1 MIKSFKHKGL
11 QRFFVAGDT
20 RGLTSSHI
28 PRLSRLLDAVEQA
41 EQVNELD
48 VPGWYL
54 HRLKG
59 NMKHL
64 HSLRVTG
71 NWRITFEF
79 IDGDVH
85 IVNLEDYH

>member
-20 RGLTSSHI
+20 RGLTAAHI
-28 PRLSRLLDAVEQA
+28 PRLTRLLDALDQA
-41 EQVNELD
+41 ERVSDLD
-48 VPGWYL
+48 VPGWFL

-59 NMKHL
+59 QLKDL
-64 HSLRVTG
+64 HSLRVSG
-71 NWRITFEF
+71 NWRVTFEF
-79 IDGDVH
+79 IDGDAH

>member
-1 MIKSFKHKGL
+1 MIKSFRHKGL
-11 QRFFVAGDT
+11 ERFFVAADA
-20 RGLTSSHI
+20 RGLTSAHV
-28 PRLSRLLDAVEQA
+28 PKLSRLLDAIDHA
-41 EQVNELD
+41 ERVADLD

-59 NMKHL
+59 DMKHL
-64 HSLRVTG
+64 YSLRVSG

-79 IDGDVH
+79 IDGDAH

>member
-1 MIKSFKHKGL
+1 M
-11 QRFFVAGDT
+11 
-20 RGLTSSHI
+20 
-28 PRLSRLLDAVEQA
+28 LSRLLDPMDDAVR
-41 EQVNELD
+41 VGDLD

-59 NMKHL
+59 DMKHL
-64 HSLRVTG
+64 YSLRVFG

-79 IDGDVH
+79 IDGDAH